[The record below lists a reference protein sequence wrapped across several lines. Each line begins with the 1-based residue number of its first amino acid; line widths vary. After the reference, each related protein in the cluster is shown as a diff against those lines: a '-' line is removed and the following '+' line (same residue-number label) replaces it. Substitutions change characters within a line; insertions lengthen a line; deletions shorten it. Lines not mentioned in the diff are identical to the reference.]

1 MREKI
6 VTTKER
12 SREILE
18 GLVEEM
24 EGRYR
29 MFASARARD
38 LPTFNAKAPPEGR
51 LPMVFLIHDEFADW
65 MFDDEYKSAVG
76 SAVQR
81 LGVKARAAGIHL
93 IFAAQRPDKDV
104 MPMQLRENLG
114 NRLILKVASE
124 ATSKIALDRP
134 GAELLLGKG
143 HLAAKLNGEQGLVF
157 AQAPF
162 LSDDDIAKA
171 VEAIRE
177 DNNQT

>member
-1 MREKI
+1 
-6 VTTKER
+6 
-12 SREILE
+12 
-18 GLVEEM
+18 
-24 EGRYR
+24 
-29 MFASARARD
+29 
-38 LPTFNAKAPPEGR
+38 
-51 LPMVFLIHDEFADW
+51 

-162 LSDDDIAKA
+162 LSDDDIALVVDA
-171 VEAIRE
+171 VRA
-177 DNNQT
+177 DNSEHE

>member
-1 MREKI
+1 ME
-6 VTTKER
+6 
-12 SREILE
+12 SRY
-18 GLVEEM
+18 M
-24 EGRYR
+24 K
-29 MFASARARD
+29 FAAARARD
-38 LPTFNAKAPPEGR
+38 LTTFNAKATPEER
-51 LPMVFLIHDEFADW
+51 LPMLFLVHDEFADW
-65 MFDDEYKSAVG
+65 MLDDGYKGAVG
-76 SAVQR
+76 AAVQR

-134 GAELLLGKG
+134 GAEMLLGKG

-162 LSDDDIAKA
+162 LSDRDIEVA
-171 VEAIRE
+171 VDAICR
-177 DNNQT
+177 DSGIPQS